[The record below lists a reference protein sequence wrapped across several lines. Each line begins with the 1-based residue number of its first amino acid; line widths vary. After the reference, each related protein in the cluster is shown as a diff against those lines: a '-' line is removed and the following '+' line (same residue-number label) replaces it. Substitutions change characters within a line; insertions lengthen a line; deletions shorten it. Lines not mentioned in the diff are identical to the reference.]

1 MKKTQS
7 LEEKHVLFGEAPV
20 FKALMTLAVPTV
32 LSQLV
37 TMIYNLADTFFVG
50 KSNDPVKVAAV
61 SASYVLL
68 FFMNAFANLFGIG
81 GGSLVSRLLGKRQET
96 EARRTSAFSFYGS
109 AILGVLYILAV
120 LIFEDE
126 LLYFLGASG
135 NTIGYC
141 REYTKYVVFFGGLPT
156 VVGLT
161 LSHLLRNE
169 GRAGEASFGLAMG
182 GVLNML
188 LDPLF
193 MFVLL
198 PAGQEV
204 KGAAVATAL
213 SNTVTLFYFIIVILR
228 SGDKT
233 VLSLRPDEGMPE
245 KENIKSVFA
254 VGFPSMIASGMAS
267 FSNMFLTH
275 LMSAY
280 GDVYV
285 AAAGIVK
292 KIDMLPMNTG
302 MGLCQGMIPLV
313 AYNYAAGNYKRMKQF
328 MHAARYTGMG
338 FALLCV
344 VAFEC
349 FAEQIAGV
357 FINEPQT
364 IALAARFL
372 RIAVI
377 ATPTTVVSFQ
387 LNYSF
392 QAIGHGKES
401 LLIAVSRQGLI
412 HVPLMILFNRLLGAD
427 GIIGSQIASDAL
439 TLIFGFLLWHFFVE
453 PALEAKENALAETSA
468 S

>member
-1 MKKTQS
+1 MKKTQT
-7 LEEKHVLFGEAPV
+7 LEEKHILFGETPV

-50 KSNDPVKVAAV
+50 KSNDPLKVAAV

-81 GGSLVSRLLGKRQET
+81 GGSLVSRMLGRREEDK
-96 EARRTSAFSFYGS
+96 ARRTAAFSFYGS
-109 AILGVLYILAV
+109 VLLSLLYILV
-120 LIFEDE
+120 VFLFEDK
-126 LLYFLGASG
+126 LLFFLGASE

-141 REYTKYVVFFGGLPT
+141 REYTKYVVFYGGVPT

-161 LSHLLRNE
+161 LSHLIRNE

-182 GVLNML
+182 GILNML
-188 LDPLF
+188 LDPLL

-204 KGAAVATAL
+204 RGAALATAL
-213 SNTVTLFYFIIVILR
+213 SNTVSMIYFIMIILANR
-228 SGDKT
+228 EKT
-233 VLSLRPDEGMPE
+233 VLSLRPDEGLPE
-245 KENIKSVFA
+245 KEDIRSVFS
-254 VGFPSMIASGMAS
+254 VGLPSMIASGMAA
-267 FSNMFLTH
+267 FSNMCLTH
-275 LMSAY
+275 FMSAY
-280 GDVYV
+280 GDTYL

-302 MGLCQGMIPLV
+302 MGLCQGMMPLV

-328 MHAARYTGMG
+328 MHAARYTAMG

-344 VAFEC
+344 VTFEI
-349 FAEQIAGV
+349 FAGQLSGF
-357 FINEPQT
+357 FIQEPET
-364 IALAARFL
+364 RMLAARLL

-377 ATPTTVVSFQ
+377 ATPTTVASFQ
-387 LNYSF
+387 LNYTF

-401 LLIAVSRQGLI
+401 LLIAISRQGLI
-412 HVPLMILFNRLLGAD
+412 HIPLIILFDRLLGAN
-427 GIIGSQIASDAL
+427 GIMLSQLASDAL
-439 TLIFGFLLWHFFVE
+439 TLVIGYVLWHFYVE
-453 PALEAKENALAETSA
+453 RSLEAKERSAE
-468 S
+468 